1 MSVDDFER
9 LKLDFMDDSHI
20 TFDEFIILKEH
31 ECEELINLI
40 KLKADKAKLRKLW
53 KQNNYNFNCGIS
65 NVSRNGSNNKISSC
79 NDINYNNNQDNNNDD
94 VDFNNHNISG
104 GNIFDYLIQ
113 FISNILP
120 PPPPQLS
127 SVSSVPLELTSS
139 SSSLFPPEQ
148 SSQALSSSTTSQHV
162 SYESDT
168 ILVSSE
174 IMSEFNTTATTN
186 DNYDNNTDDIVKDN
200 EECNAGKVTHIYHVY
215 IYILVVVV
223 YRYYH
228 T

>member
-9 LKLDFMDDSHI
+9 LKVDFMDDNHI

-40 KLKADKAKLRKLW
+40 TLKADKAKLRKLW
-53 KQNNYNFNCGIS
+53 KQNNFNFNSGIS

-79 NDINYNNNQDNNNDD
+79 NDINYNNNHDNNNDD
-94 VDFNNHNISG
+94 VDFNNHNING

-120 PPPPQLS
+120 PPPPPQS
-127 SVSSVPLELTSS
+127 SESSVPLELTSS
-139 SSSLFPPEQ
+139 SSSLFPPDSSQ
-148 SSQALSSSTTSQHV
+148 SSQASQASSSSSTTSQHV

-200 EECNAGKVTHIYHVY
+200 EDCNAGKVTHIYYVH
-215 IYILVVVV
+215 IYK
-223 YRYYH
+223 
-228 T
+228 